1 VNNKEATELVR
12 RSPETFATLR
22 EYIEK
27 LERENAAL
35 KIELNIADRFHKVAV
50 KERDALI
57 KKHNRHSKK

>member
-1 VNNKEATELVR
+1 MNNKEATELAR
-12 RSPETFATLR
+12 RFPETFATLR

-57 KKHNRHSKK
+57 KKTQSTQ